1 MKRFLY
7 PFLAGLLLLTFQ
19 ATLLPSLPIHRIR
32 PDVVLILILFLG
44 FSYPTVLGG
53 LIAFSLGFLLDL
65 FSGNAFGLYTFTR
78 PLIFFV
84 AQLFRS
90 HFYWKGF
97 SFQFLFVFIFALLE
111 GGLILLLVS
120 GLNPSPF
127 RNLYSSVINDLL
139 PQSIVTGLIT
149 PILFPLF
156 EKGSLFLVT
165 KLQVAIKRQG

>member
-1 MKRFLY
+1 MKRFFY

-19 ATLLPSLPIHRIR
+19 ATLLASLPIHRIR
-32 PDVVLILILFLG
+32 PDFVLILILFLG

-53 LIAFSLGFLLDL
+53 LIAFSLGFILDL

-97 SFQFLFVFIFALLE
+97 SFQFLFVFTFVLLE

-127 RNLYSSVINDLL
+127 HNLYTSVMADLL

-156 EKGSLFLVT
+156 EKGAVLLVT
-165 KLQVAIKRQG
+165 KQRVAIKRQE

>member
-1 MKRFLY
+1 MKWFFY

-19 ATLLPSLPIHRIR
+19 ATLLASLPIHRIR

-65 FSGNAFGLYTFTR
+65 FSGNSFGLYTFTQ

-84 AQLFRS
+84 AQLFRR

-127 RNLYSSVINDLL
+127 HNLYTSVIADLL

-156 EKGSLFLVT
+156 EKGSVLLVT
-165 KLQVAIKRQG
+165 KQRMEIKGKR

>member
-1 MKRFLY
+1 MN
-7 PFLAGLLLLTFQ
+7 LA
-19 ATLLPSLPIHRIR
+19 SLPIRRIQ
-32 PDVVLILILFLG
+32 PDLVLILILFLG

-127 RNLYSSVINDLL
+127 RNLYSSVIADLL
-139 PQSIVTGLIT
+139 PQSIITGLIT
-149 PILFPLF
+149 PLLFPLF
-156 EKGSLFLVT
+156 EKGSVVLVT
-165 KLQVAIKRQG
+165 KQRAAIKSQG

>member
-19 ATLLPSLPIHRIR
+19 ATLLPSFAIHHVQ

-53 LIAFSLGFLLDL
+53 LVALALGFILDL

-97 SFQFLFVFIFALLE
+97 SFQFLFVFIFALME
-111 GGLILLLVS
+111 GGVILLLVS
-120 GLNPSPF
+120 GLNPLPF
-127 RNLYSSVINDLL
+127 HNLYSSVIVDLL
-139 PQSIVTGLIT
+139 PQSIITGLIT
-149 PILFPLF
+149 PLLFPLF
-156 EKGSLFLVT
+156 EKGSVVLVT
-165 KLQVAIKRQG
+165 KRRPAIKSQG

>member
-19 ATLLPSLPIHRIR
+19 TTLLPSLPIHRIR

-90 HFYWKGF
+90 NFYWKGF

-111 GGLILLLVS
+111 GGLILLLIS

-127 RNLYSSVINDLL
+127 RNLFRSVIIDLL
-139 PQSIVTGLIT
+139 SQSIVTGLIT
-149 PILFPLF
+149 PFLFPLF
-156 EKGSLFLVT
+156 EKGTVLLVT
-165 KLQVAIKRQG
+165 KQRVAIKRQG

>member
-1 MKRFLY
+1 MKRFFY

-19 ATLLPSLPIHRIR
+19 ATLLPSLPVHRIR

-120 GLNPSPF
+120 GLNPSSF
-127 RNLYSSVINDLL
+127 RNLYSSVIVDLL

-156 EKGSLFLVT
+156 EKGSVFLVT
-165 KLQVAIKRQG
+165 KLRVAIKRQG

>member
-7 PFLAGLLLLTFQ
+7 PFLTGLLLLTFQ
-19 ATLLPSLPIHRIR
+19 ATLLPAFTIHHVQ

-53 LIAFSLGFLLDL
+53 LVAFSLGFLLDL

-84 AQLFRS
+84 AQLLRS
-90 HFYWKGF
+90 HFYWKGV

-127 RNLYSSVINDLL
+127 RNLYSSVIVDLL

-149 PILFPLF
+149 PLLFPLF
-156 EKGSLFLVT
+156 EKGSVVLVT
-165 KLQVAIKRQG
+165 KQRAAIKSQG

>member
-1 MKRFLY
+1 MKRFFY
-7 PFLAGLLLLTFQ
+7 PFLTGLLLLTFQ
-19 ATLLPSLPIHRIR
+19 ATLLPSFAIHHVQ

-44 FSYPTVLGG
+44 FYYPTVLGG

-84 AQLFRS
+84 AQLCKN

-111 GGLILLLVS
+111 GGLILLLVA

-127 RNLYSSVINDLL
+127 HNLYRSVIVDLL
-139 PQSIVTGLIT
+139 PQSVVTGLIT
-149 PILFPLF
+149 PLLFPLF
-156 EKGSLFLVT
+156 EKGAVVLVT
-165 KLQVAIKRQG
+165 KRRAVIKSQG

>member
-19 ATLLPSLPIHRIR
+19 ATLLASLPVNRIR

-111 GGLILLLVS
+111 GGLILLLIS

-127 RNLYSSVINDLL
+127 RNLYHSVIIDLL
-139 PQSIVTGLIT
+139 SQSIVTGLIT
-149 PILFPLF
+149 PFLFPLF
-156 EKGSLFLVT
+156 EKGSVLLVT
-165 KLQVAIKRQG
+165 KQRVAFKRQG

>member
-19 ATLLPSLPIHRIR
+19 ATLLASLPVNRIR

-111 GGLILLLVS
+111 GGLILLLIS

-127 RNLYSSVINDLL
+127 RNLYRSVIVDLL
-139 PQSIVTGLIT
+139 SQSIVTGLIT
-149 PILFPLF
+149 PFLFPLF
-156 EKGSLFLVT
+156 EKGSVLLAT
-165 KLQVAIKRQG
+165 KQRVAFKRQG